1 MGNAILKQVGA
12 KLIVKLQ
19 LMLMGSLNGVHSDLK
34 IKYVAVL
41 CQQDSTIHFHLG
53 AVARNQDKRLSRDI
67 QVILDDFSFDLVAR
81 KQLELSPA
89 K

>member
-1 MGNAILKQVGA
+1 MTDFQIIFRPSLTKPITWFFDFPNRLPFTANQNV
-12 KLIVKLQ
+12 Q
-19 LMLMGSLNGVHSDLK
+19 LSR
-34 IKYVAVL
+34 
-41 CQQDSTIHFHLG
+41 QPG